1 MNKNVK
7 SEKQQLDEELDLLYR
22 RGIID
27 INELDEMKKQKRNTR
42 EDNIHENI

>member
-7 SEKQQLDEELDLLYR
+7 PEKQQLDEELDLLYR

>member
-1 MNKNVK
+1 MNKNIK
-7 SEKQQLDEELDLLYR
+7 PEKQQLDEELDLLYR